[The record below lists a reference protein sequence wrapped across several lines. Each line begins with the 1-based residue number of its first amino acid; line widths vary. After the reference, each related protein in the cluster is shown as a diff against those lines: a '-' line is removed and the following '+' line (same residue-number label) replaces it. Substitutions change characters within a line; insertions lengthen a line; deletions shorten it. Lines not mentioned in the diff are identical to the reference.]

1 MIFGKSN
8 KLINN
13 NTAAHTENPPYM
25 ENRRFQVGWSSLT
38 LKTATWSLW
47 AERSVGPL
55 RRSGFRQLT
64 HMSLK
69 SLQGGHKQYRIN
81 SFEWLLYLNVYIDWY
96 DWLFDENFCLTV
108 LINSFDW
115 QFLLTV
121 DLFYSFDWQLWMT
134 VLKDSFDWEL
144 WNAWI
149 LKGTR
154 VFTYNFFN
162 TLTCT

>member
-1 MIFGKSN
+1 
-8 KLINN
+8 
-13 NTAAHTENPPYM
+13 M

-47 AERSVGPL
+47 AERSAGPL
-55 RRSGFRQLT
+55 RRSGFRRLT

-69 SLQGGHKQYRIN
+69 SLQGGHKQYCNDCYDWQYRIN
-81 SFEWLLYLNVYIDWY
+81 SFEWLLYLNVDMDCS

-108 LINSFDW
+108 LINSFGW

-121 DLFYSFDWQLWMT
+121 VLFYSFDWQLWMT

-149 LKGTR
+149 
-154 VFTYNFFN
+154 
-162 TLTCT
+162 